1 MVNTDFVGA
10 GWAFPVRTDATGS
23 IALVRRDRELQEAIR
38 LILGTSPGERPMRP
52 EFGCRIGE
60 HVFGMADAAT
70 AGQIAQDVRTAL
82 DRWEPRI
89 DVMDVSIS
97 FDRVDAGT
105 LYIDI
110 CYAVRDTNDV
120 RNLVFPF
127 YAIPGGERAEPV
139 PVEVSPVLLRGA

>member
-1 MVNTDFVGA
+1 
-10 GWAFPVRTDATGS
+10 
-23 IALVRRDRELQEAIR
+23 
-38 LILGTSPGERPMRP
+38 
-52 EFGCRIGE
+52 
-60 HVFGMADAAT
+60 
-70 AGQIAQDVRTAL
+70 
-82 DRWEPRI
+82 
-89 DVMDVSIS
+89 VSIS